1 MANYR
6 PEYMRE
12 RRRIQSWLRRATGRG
27 FETQYKLP
35 AIPKRITEA
44 SVRRLAKITA
54 EYLYNK
60 SVWVNPQTGEIF
72 EGQEAKKAQRQFVR
86 QPKEKTPEIKVEIP
100 KPEELPHFSDIALA
114 NLESE
119 ISGWQAKEYWT
130 PGLMQAKERERNKA
144 QRILQGAINKLGR
157 EQVARNCE
165 ANAFELNDI
174 IANILYGSG
183 KIEGNFKDSRTQV
196 NEDLVRFRN
205 ICYGT
210 ESMTQQEAIELS
222 KAMEYNEIY

>member
-6 PEYMRE
+6 SEYMRE
-12 RRRIQSWLRRATGRG
+12 RRRIQSWLRRAVGRG
-27 FETQYKLP
+27 FETQYRLP
-35 AIPKRITEA
+35 TIPKRITEA
-44 SVRRLAKITA
+44 SVRRLAKITP

-60 SVWVNPQTGEIF
+60 SVWVNPNTGEIF
-72 EGQEAKKAQRQFVR
+72 EGQSAKKAQRQFVR
-86 QPKEKTPEIKVEIP
+86 QAKQKTPEIKVKKP
-100 KPEELPHFSDIALA
+100 KPEELPRFSDIVLS
-114 NLESE
+114 NIESE
-119 ISGWQAKEYWT
+119 INNWQAKEYWT
-130 PGLMQAKERERNKA
+130 PGLTQVKEAEKNKA

-157 EQVARNCE
+157 EQVARNLE

-205 ICYGT
+205 ICYAQ

-222 KAMEYNEIY
+222 EAMEYNEIY

>member
-1 MANYR
+1 MVNYR

-12 RRRIQSWLRRATGRG
+12 RRRIQSWLRRAAGRG

-44 SVRRLAKITA
+44 SIRRLAKITP

-60 SVWVNPQTGEIF
+60 SIWVNSQTGEIF
-72 EGQEAKKAQRQFVR
+72 EGQQAKKAQRQFAR

-100 KPEELPHFSDIALA
+100 KPEELPHFSDIALS

-130 PGLMQAKERERNKA
+130 PGLTQVKERERNKA

-157 EQVARNCE
+157 DQVARNCE

-205 ICYGT
+205 ICYGE

-222 KAMEYNEIY
+222 DAMEYNEIY

>member
-1 MANYR
+1 MANYK

-12 RRRIQSWLRRATGRG
+12 RRRIQSWLRRAASRG

-44 SVRRLAKITA
+44 SVRRLAKITP

-60 SVWVNPQTGEIF
+60 SIWVSPQTGEIF
-72 EGQEAKKAQRQFVR
+72 ERQEAKKAQRQFAR
-86 QPKEKTPEIKVEIP
+86 HPKEKTPEIKVEAP
-100 KPEELPHFSDIALA
+100 KPEELPHFSDIVLS
-114 NLESE
+114 NIESE
-119 ISGWQAKEYWT
+119 ITNWQAKSYWT
-130 PGLMQAKERERNKA
+130 PALTQVKEKEKNKA
-144 QRILQGAINKLGR
+144 QRILQGAIDKLGR

-183 KIEGNFKDSRTQV
+183 KVEGNFKDSRTQV

-205 ICYGT
+205 ICYAQET
-210 ESMTQQEAIELS
+210 MTQQEAIELS
-222 KAMEYNEIY
+222 DAMEYNEIY

>member
-1 MANYR
+1 MPNYK
-6 PEYMRE
+6 PAYMRE
-12 RRRIQSWLRRATGRG
+12 RRRIQSWLRRATARG
-27 FETQYKLP
+27 FEAQYKLP
-35 AIPKRITEA
+35 PIPKRITEA
-44 SVRRLAKITA
+44 SVRRLAKITP
-54 EYLYNK
+54 EYLYGK
-60 SVWVNPQTGEIF
+60 SVWVSPITGEIF

-86 QPKEKTPEIKVEIP
+86 KEKQKTPQIKVETP
-100 KPEELPHFSDIALA
+100 TLEEVPHASEIALA
-114 NLESE
+114 NLESQ

-130 PGLMQAKERERNKA
+130 PGLTQAKERERNKA

-205 ICYGT
+205 ICYGE
-210 ESMTQQEAIELS
+210 ESMTQQEAIDLS
-222 KAMEYNEIY
+222 NAMEYNEIY